1 MCVRANVCAR
11 ANMYVRMGE
20 YTVTFHKYSRTVVSL
35 ILKAEHVSRVHT
47 VHAPN
52 ANIRKD
58 IVNLFPTIQASKPV
72 HTVRD
77 IF

>member
-1 MCVRANVCAR
+1 MCECVCTCEH
-11 ANMYVRMGE
+11 VWKDGMGE
-20 YTVTFHKYSRTVVSL
+20 YTVIFHKYSRTVVSL
-35 ILKAEHVSRVHT
+35 ILKAEHVSRDHT

-58 IVNLFPTIQASKPV
+58 IVNLFPTIQASQPV